1 MSETPPP
8 SRIRSHRPHDIT
20 GSYRSSGQ
28 VRTGPDKGKLREKT
42 RSQQTLP
49 QYPALRSPVSHLLPT
64 CDRSEPNAP
73 RTVIRAV
80 GPATRP
86 PQRPT
91 QASGEQSDRL
101 ALRARIEHPLPEKS
115 RSTNVHASP
124 VLTLGRKT
132 DASAPIPPHAPPDP
146 LHNLTRPSN
155 RTRAIRASY
164 ASAPRNHPSA
174 SPRPEQNERS
184 RPRIPRRR
192 PLFFLRLPDV

>member
-1 MSETPPP
+1 MPLRPDERFAARNQDHPRIPIAAHIRLRYGDGAHVVRPCRPP

-101 ALRARIEHPLPEKS
+101 ALR
-115 RSTNVHASP
+115 RSD
-124 VLTLGRKT
+124 R
-132 DASAPIPPHAPPDP
+132 
-146 LHNLTRPSN
+146 
-155 RTRAIRASY
+155 
-164 ASAPRNHPSA
+164 ASAPRKK
-174 SPRPEQNERS
+174 QINEC
-184 RPRIPRRR
+184 PRIAGPHTR
-192 PLFFLRLPDV
+192 PKNGRIGTDSAACASGPAA